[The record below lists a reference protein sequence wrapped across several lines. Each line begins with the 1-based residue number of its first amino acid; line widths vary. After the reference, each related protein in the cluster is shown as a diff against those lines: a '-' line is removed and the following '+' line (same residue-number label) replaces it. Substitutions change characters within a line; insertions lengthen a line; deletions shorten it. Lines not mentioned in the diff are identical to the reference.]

1 MKRSYSY
8 QYTKVANEAKR
19 ANTRLRAIEKA
30 NLTRT
35 SAYENVRRMGFD
47 DSKHIAY
54 TKNGEIKFRTDVSK
68 MSESELKEHQRVIE
82 YFLQSKSSKV
92 GEIKKRRQQA
102 YDKWKK
108 EKERQGQ
115 NIDMDVNEFSEFWE
129 LSIIKKLKD
138 AYGSE
143 EVEYMVLTYGE
154 STVIETI
161 QEMEKEGLN
170 PYNMSIQEIHNRMEN
185 FNKHK
190 KKEEQNTLNLK
201 MLQMREA
208 LKSHKST

>member
-8 QYTKVANEAKR
+8 QYAKVASEAKR

-30 NLTRT
+30 NLTNT

-47 DSKHIAY
+47 DSKNIAY
-54 TKNGEIKFRTDVSK
+54 TKKGEIKFRTDVSK

-82 YFLQSKSSKV
+82 DFLQSKSSKV

-129 LSIIKKLKD
+129 LSIIKKLKE
-138 AYGSE
+138 AYGSV
-143 EVEYMVLTYGE
+143 EVEVMVLSYGE

-170 PYNMSIQEIHNRMEN
+170 PYNMSIQELHNRMEN
-185 FNKHK
+185 FNKYK
-190 KKEEQNTLNLK
+190 KKG
-201 MLQMREA
+201 
-208 LKSHKST
+208 

>member
-8 QYTKVANEAKR
+8 NYTKVASEAKR

-30 NLTRT
+30 NLTNT

-82 YFLQSKSSKV
+82 DFLQSKSSKV

-161 QEMEKEGLN
+161 EEMEKEGLN
-170 PYNMSIQEIHNRMEN
+170 PYNMSLDEIHNRMEN
-185 FNKHK
+185 FNKYK
-190 KKEEQNTLNLK
+190 KKG
-201 MLQMREA
+201 
-208 LKSHKST
+208 

>member
-30 NLTRT
+30 NLTNT
-35 SAYENVRRMGFD
+35 SAYENIRRMGFD
-47 DSKHIAY
+47 GSNSIAY
-54 TKNGEIKFRTDVSK
+54 TKKGEIKFRTDVSK
-68 MSESELKEHQRVIE
+68 MTESELKEHQRIIE
-82 YFLQSKSSKV
+82 DFLHSKSSKV
-92 GEIKKRRQQA
+92 GEIKKRRQKA

-143 EVEYMVLTYGE
+143 EVEYMVITYGE

-161 QEMEKEGLN
+161 TEMEKEGLN
-170 PYNMSIQEIHNRMEN
+170 PYNMSIEEIHNRMEN
-185 FNKHK
+185 FNKYK
-190 KKEEQNTLNLK
+190 KKG
-201 MLQMREA
+201 
-208 LKSHKST
+208 

>member
-1 MKRSYSY
+1 MKRGYSY

-19 ANTRLRAIEKA
+19 ANSRLRAIEKA
-30 NLTRT
+30 NLTNT
-35 SAYENVRRMGFD
+35 SAYENVRRMWFD
-47 DSKHIAY
+47 NSKNISY
-54 TKNGEIKFRTDVSK
+54 TKKGEIKFRTDVSK

-82 YFLQSKSSKV
+82 DFLQSKSSKV

-170 PYNMSIQEIHNRMEN
+170 PYNMTIQEIHNRMEN

-190 KKEEQNTLNLK
+190 KKG
-201 MLQMREA
+201 
-208 LKSHKST
+208 

>member
-8 QYTKVANEAKR
+8 QYTKVASEAKR

-30 NLTRT
+30 NLTKT

-47 DSKHIAY
+47 GSNHIAY
-54 TKNGEIKFRTDVSK
+54 TKKGEIKFRTDVSK

-82 YFLQSKSSKV
+82 DFLQSKSSKA
-92 GEIKKRRQQA
+92 GEIKKRRQKA

-143 EVEYMVLTYGE
+143 EVEYMIITYGE

-161 QEMEKEGLN
+161 TEMEKEGLN
-170 PYNMSIQEIHNRMEN
+170 PYNMSIEEIHNRMEN
-185 FNKHK
+185 FNKYK
-190 KKEEQNTLNLK
+190 KKG
-201 MLQMREA
+201 
-208 LKSHKST
+208 

>member
-1 MKRSYSY
+1 MKRNYSY

-19 ANTRLRAIEKA
+19 ANTRLRALEKA
-30 NLTRT
+30 NLTKT
-35 SAYENVRRMGFD
+35 SAYENVHRMGFD
-47 DSKHIAY
+47 DSKNIAY
-54 TKNGEIKFRTDVSK
+54 TKKGEIKFRTDVSK

-82 YFLQSKSSKV
+82 DFLQSKSSKA
-92 GEIKKRRQQA
+92 GEIKKRRQKA

-143 EVEYMVLTYGE
+143 EVEIMDLSYGE
-154 STVIETI
+154 RTVIETI

-170 PYNMSIQEIHNRMEN
+170 PYNMSIQELHTRMES

-190 KKEEQNTLNLK
+190 KKG
-201 MLQMREA
+201 
-208 LKSHKST
+208 

>member
-30 NLTRT
+30 NLTKT

-54 TKNGEIKFRTDVSK
+54 TKKGEIKFRTDVSK
-68 MSESELKEHQRVIE
+68 MTESELKEHQRVIE
-82 YFLQSKSSKV
+82 DFLQSKSSKV

-143 EVEYMVLTYGE
+143 EVEYMIITYGE

-161 QEMEKEGLN
+161 EEMEKEGLN
-170 PYNMSIQEIHNRMEN
+170 PYNMSLDEIHNRMEN
-185 FNKHK
+185 FNKYK
-190 KKEEQNTLNLK
+190 KKG
-201 MLQMREA
+201 
-208 LKSHKST
+208 

>member
-8 QYTKVANEAKR
+8 NYTKVASEAKR

-30 NLTRT
+30 NLTNT

-47 DSKHIAY
+47 DSNHIAY

-82 YFLQSKSSKV
+82 DFLQSKSSKV

-143 EVEYMVLTYGE
+143 EVEYMVITYGE

-170 PYNMSIQEIHNRMEN
+170 SYNMSIEEIHNRMEN
-185 FNKHK
+185 FNKYK
-190 KKEEQNTLNLK
+190 KKG
-201 MLQMREA
+201 
-208 LKSHKST
+208 

>member
-1 MKRSYSY
+1 MRRSYSF

-30 NLTRT
+30 KLTKT
-35 SAYENVRRMGFD
+35 SAYENVLRMGFD
-47 DSKHIAY
+47 DSKNIAY
-54 TKNGEIKFRTDVSK
+54 TKKGEIKFRTDVSK
-68 MSESELKEHQRVIE
+68 MSEAELKEHQRIIE
-82 YFLQSKSSKV
+82 DFLQSKSSKV

-129 LSIIKKLKD
+129 LSVIKKLKN
-138 AYGSE
+138 AYGSN
-143 EVEYMVLTYGE
+143 EVEVMVLTYGE
-154 STVIETI
+154 SAVIETI

-170 PYNMSIQEIHNRMEN
+170 PYNTSIQDLNNRMEN

-190 KKEEQNTLNLK
+190 K
-201 MLQMREA
+201 RG
-208 LKSHKST
+208 

>member
-8 QYTKVANEAKR
+8 QYTKVANEAKK

-30 NLTRT
+30 NLTKT

-54 TKNGEIKFRTDVSK
+54 TKKGEIKFRTDVSK

-82 YFLQSKSSKV
+82 DFLQSKSSKV
-92 GEIKKRRQQA
+92 GEIKKRRQKA

-143 EVEYMVLTYGE
+143 EVEYMVITYGE

-161 QEMEKEGLN
+161 EEMEKEGLN
-170 PYNMSIQEIHNRMEN
+170 PYNMSIQELENRMEN

-190 KKEEQNTLNLK
+190 KKG
-201 MLQMREA
+201 
-208 LKSHKST
+208 

>member
-8 QYTKVANEAKR
+8 QYTKVASEAKR

-30 NLTRT
+30 NLNNT

-54 TKNGEIKFRTDVSK
+54 TKKGEIKFRTDVSK

-82 YFLQSKSSKV
+82 DFLQSKSSKV

-102 YDKWKK
+102 YNKWKK

-115 NIDMDVNEFSEFWE
+115 NIDMDVDEFSEFWE
-129 LSIIKKLKD
+129 LSNIKKLKD
-138 AYGSE
+138 NLGSD
-143 EVEYMVLTYGE
+143 EVELLVAEYGE
-154 STVIETI
+154 KSVMETLEELEKMGIDIYSLSPQSIRTKIED
-161 QEMEKEGLN
+161 
-170 PYNMSIQEIHNRMEN
+170 
-185 FNKHK
+185 FNNNK
-190 KKEEQNTLNLK
+190 KKG
-201 MLQMREA
+201 
-208 LKSHKST
+208 

>member
-19 ANTRLRAIEKA
+19 ANTRLRVIEKA
-30 NLTRT
+30 NLTKT
-35 SAYENVRRMGFD
+35 SAYENIRRMGFD
-47 DSKHIAY
+47 GSNSIAY
-54 TKNGEIKFRTDVSK
+54 TKKGEIKFRTDVSK

-82 YFLQSKSSKV
+82 DFLQSKSSKV
-92 GEIKKRRQQA
+92 GEIKKRRQKA

-129 LSIIKKLKD
+129 LSIIKKLKN

-143 EVEYMVLTYGE
+143 EVEAMVLTYGE

-170 PYNMSIQEIHNRMEN
+170 PYNMTIQELHNRMEN

-190 KKEEQNTLNLK
+190 KKG
-201 MLQMREA
+201 
-208 LKSHKST
+208 

>member
-8 QYTKVANEAKR
+8 QYTKVASEAKR
-19 ANTRLRAIEKA
+19 ANSRLRAIEKA
-30 NLTRT
+30 NLTNT

-82 YFLQSKSSKV
+82 DFLQSKSSKV

-161 QEMEKEGLN
+161 TEMEKEGLN
-170 PYNMSIQEIHNRMEN
+170 PYNMSLDESHNRMEN
-185 FNKHK
+185 FNKYK
-190 KKEEQNTLNLK
+190 KKG
-201 MLQMREA
+201 
-208 LKSHKST
+208 

>member
-8 QYTKVANEAKR
+8 QYTKVASEAKR

-30 NLTRT
+30 NLTNT

-82 YFLQSKSSKV
+82 DFLQSKSSKV
-92 GEIKKRRQQA
+92 GEIKKRRQRA

-170 PYNMSIQEIHNRMEN
+170 PYNRSIQELHNRMEN
-185 FNKHK
+185 FNKYK
-190 KKEEQNTLNLK
+190 KKG
-201 MLQMREA
+201 
-208 LKSHKST
+208 

>member
-1 MKRSYSY
+1 MKRGYSY
-8 QYTKVANEAKR
+8 HYTKVANEAKK

-30 NLTRT
+30 NLTKT

-47 DSKHIAY
+47 GSNSIAY

-82 YFLQSKSSKV
+82 DFLQSKSSKV
-92 GEIKKRRQQA
+92 GEIKKRRQKA

-138 AYGSE
+138 AYGSV
-143 EVEYMVLTYGE
+143 EVEVMVLSYGE

-161 QEMEKEGLN
+161 EEMEKEGLN
-170 PYNMSIQEIHNRMEN
+170 PYNMSLDEIHNRMEN
-185 FNKHK
+185 FNKYK
-190 KKEEQNTLNLK
+190 KKG
-201 MLQMREA
+201 
-208 LKSHKST
+208 

>member
-1 MKRSYSY
+1 MKKSYSY
-8 QYTKVANEAKR
+8 QYTKVASEAKR

-30 NLTRT
+30 NLTKT

-47 DSKHIAY
+47 DSNHIAY

-82 YFLQSKSSKV
+82 DFLQSKSSKV

-108 EKERQGQ
+108 EKDRQGQ

-143 EVEYMVLTYGE
+143 EVELMVLSYGE

-161 QEMEKEGLN
+161 KEMEKEGLN

-185 FNKHK
+185 FNKYK
-190 KKEEQNTLNLK
+190 KKG
-201 MLQMREA
+201 
-208 LKSHKST
+208 

>member
-8 QYTKVANEAKR
+8 QYTKVASEAKR
-19 ANTRLRAIEKA
+19 ANTRLRATEKA
-30 NLTRT
+30 HLTNT

-82 YFLQSKSSKV
+82 DFLQSKSSKV

-129 LSIIKKLKD
+129 LSIIKKLKE

-143 EVEYMVLTYGE
+143 EVEYMVITYGE

-161 QEMEKEGLN
+161 TEMEKEGLN
-170 PYNMSIQEIHNRMEN
+170 PYNMSLDEIHNRMEN
-185 FNKHK
+185 FNKYK
-190 KKEEQNTLNLK
+190 KK
-201 MLQMREA
+201 A
-208 LKSHKST
+208 

>member
-1 MKRSYSY
+1 MKRSYNY
-8 QYTKVANEAKR
+8 NYTKVASEAKR

-30 NLTRT
+30 NLTKT
-35 SAYENVRRMGFD
+35 SAYENVRRMAFD

-82 YFLQSKSSKV
+82 DFLLSKSSKV
-92 GEIKKRRQQA
+92 GEIKKRRQKA

-115 NIDMDVNEFSEFWE
+115 NVDMDVNEFSEFWE

-138 AYGSE
+138 AYGSV
-143 EVEYMVLTYGE
+143 EVEVMVLTYGE

-170 PYNMSIQEIHNRMEN
+170 PYNMSIEEIHNRMEN
-185 FNKHK
+185 FNKYK
-190 KKEEQNTLNLK
+190 KKG
-201 MLQMREA
+201 
-208 LKSHKST
+208 

>member
-8 QYTKVANEAKR
+8 QYTKVASEAKR

-30 NLTRT
+30 NLTKT

-47 DSKHIAY
+47 DSKYISY
-54 TKNGEIKFRTDVSK
+54 TKKGEIKFRTDVSK
-68 MSESELKEHQRVIE
+68 MSEQELKEHQRVIE
-82 YFLQSKSSKV
+82 DFLQSKSSKV

-115 NIDMDVNEFSEFWE
+115 NVDMDVNEFSEFWE
-129 LSIIKKLKD
+129 LSIIKKLKN

-143 EVEYMVLTYGE
+143 EVEYMVITYGE

-170 PYNMSIQEIHNRMEN
+170 PYNMSLDEIHNRMEN
-185 FNKHK
+185 FNKYK
-190 KKEEQNTLNLK
+190 KKG
-201 MLQMREA
+201 
-208 LKSHKST
+208 

>member
-1 MKRSYSY
+1 MKKSYSY

-54 TKNGEIKFRTDVSK
+54 TKKGEIKFRTDVSK

-82 YFLQSKSSKV
+82 DFLQSKSSKA
-92 GEIKKRRQQA
+92 GEIKKRRQKA

-115 NIDMDVNEFSEFWE
+115 NVDMDVNEFSEFWE

-185 FNKHK
+185 FNKYK
-190 KKEEQNTLNLK
+190 KKG
-201 MLQMREA
+201 
-208 LKSHKST
+208 

>member
-8 QYTKVANEAKR
+8 NYTKVANEAKR

-30 NLTRT
+30 NLTNT

-68 MSESELKEHQRVIE
+68 MSEQELKEHQRVIE
-82 YFLQSKSSKV
+82 DFLQSKSSKV

-143 EVEYMVLTYGE
+143 EVEYMVITYGE

-170 PYNMSIQEIHNRMEN
+170 PYNMSLDEIHNRMEN
-185 FNKHK
+185 FNKYK
-190 KKEEQNTLNLK
+190 KKG
-201 MLQMREA
+201 
-208 LKSHKST
+208 

>member
-1 MKRSYSY
+1 MKSSYSY

-19 ANTRLRAIEKA
+19 ANTRLRALEKA
-30 NLTRT
+30 NLTKT

-68 MSESELKEHQRVIE
+68 MSETELKEHQRVIE
-82 YFLQSKSSKV
+82 DFLQSKSSKV
-92 GEIKKRRQQA
+92 GEIKKRRQKA

-129 LSIIKKLKD
+129 ISIIKKLKD
-138 AYGSE
+138 AYGSV
-143 EVEYMVLTYGE
+143 EVEVMVLSYGE

-170 PYNMSIQEIHNRMEN
+170 PYNMSIQELHNRMEN

-190 KKEEQNTLNLK
+190 KKG
-201 MLQMREA
+201 
-208 LKSHKST
+208 

>member
-1 MKRSYSY
+1 MRRSYSF

-19 ANTRLRAIEKA
+19 ANTRLRAIEKEK
-30 NLTRT
+30 LTKT

-47 DSKHIAY
+47 DSKNIAY
-54 TKNGEIKFRTDVSK
+54 TKKGEIKFRTDVSK
-68 MSESELKEHQRVIE
+68 MSETELKEHQRIIE
-82 YFLQSKSSKV
+82 DFLQSKSSKV

-115 NIDMDVNEFSEFWE
+115 KVDMDVNEFSEFWE
-129 LSIIKKLKD
+129 LSVIKKLKD

-143 EVEYMVLTYGE
+143 EVEIMVLTYGE

-170 PYNMSIQEIHNRMEN
+170 PYNMSIQDLHNRMEN

-190 KKEEQNTLNLK
+190 K
-201 MLQMREA
+201 RG
-208 LKSHKST
+208 